1 MIPQNQNIINQ
12 RQSLFLKVQMHNKR
26 RNINNFVPNNYY
38 NAPNTNSFSMI
49 LSSVLVG
56 VYEIGNAEMKDP
68 PIRNDGSN
76 KQYDSTVDC
85 LMNPSI
91 FVIYKDYRAYPTYII
106 NYT

>member
-1 MIPQNQNIINQ
+1 MIPQNQNIFNQ
-12 RQSLFLKVQMHNKR
+12 MFANVQMNKKR
-26 RNINNFVPNNYY
+26 RNINNFVPIDYY

-56 VYEIGNAEMKDP
+56 IYEIGNAKMKDP
-68 PIRNDGSN
+68 PLRNDGSG

-91 FVIYKDYRAYPTYII
+91 FVIYRDYRAYPTYII
-106 NYT
+106 NYN